1 MIARLLGD
9 RRGLPVLRRI
19 DRPGVIGLALALAI
33 CSAVAWL
40 ADPFWMAVAIGAQL
54 LVGGLGTVR
63 LLGPAQPGLGLARYA
78 VPTLASIALSLF
90 GRSIPGG
97 VALLLVPLAAILIWS
112 VLWLELRTSRGVPAR
127 TVLDLAIVAIL
138 FAAAAGIVAFFGSS
152 GWPPPLFLAMPVA
165 FILAVRAAEARG
177 IGGVAGLGQGLLHL
191 LAIVQVAL
199 AASLLD
205 LPGVVA
211 PALIALAFHAWSGAA
226 EALEDGAGGRSVAIE
241 FGSLAVLGVV
251 VAVLLHAT

>member
-1 MIARLLGD
+1 MIGRILGD
-9 RRGLPVLRRI
+9 RRGLAVLRRI
-19 DRPGVIGLALALAI
+19 DRPGVIGLAVILAI
-33 CSAVAWL
+33 LASVAWL

-63 LLGPAQPGLGLARYA
+63 LLGPAQPGLGFARYA
-78 VPTLASIALSLF
+78 VPTLASVALSLF
-90 GRSIPGG
+90 GRIIPGG

-112 VLWLELRTSRGVPAR
+112 VLQLELRTSRGVPAR
-127 TVLDLAIVAIL
+127 TILDLVMVAIL
-138 FAAAAGIVAFFGSS
+138 FAAAAGIVAFFGSG
-152 GWPPPLFLAMPVA
+152 GWPPPLFFAMPVA
-165 FILAVRAAEARG
+165 FVLAVRAAEARG
-177 IGGVAGLGQGLLHL
+177 HGGVVGLGQGLLHL
-191 LAIVQVAL
+191 LAVLQVAV

-211 PALIALAFHAWSGAA
+211 PALISLAFHAWSGAA
-226 EALEDGAGGRSVAIE
+226 EALEEGAGGRSVAVE